1 MPGGAGEILSGAFK
15 TMGQFPIGHHAVMF
29 LKLPFGCA
37 QVMVNHLIAK
47 GRDIE
52 CLTLAR
58 AVGYHIDRRVFLNAN
73 RTVVL
78 NA

>member
-1 MPGGAGEILSGAFK
+1 PITAQGVAAVDPAHSPGDPL
-15 TMGQFPIGHHAVMF
+15 
-29 LKLPFGCA
+29 
-37 QVMVNHLIAK
+37 AK
-47 GRDIE
+47 GRDSE